1 MSATEVV
8 TNAVVSSVEA
18 RSQAVQAFTMH
29 HVADGHVWMV
39 FPKLIEVRLPGL
51 LTVHGLMVVMAAALL
66 VVLLSVLCRKMPA
79 VPTGFLNVVETFV
92 KFIRDDIAIPFFGEA
107 DGLRMTP
114 VLCSFFFF
122 ILTMNLIGLI
132 PCFAAATGDLSVTGA
147 LAVVTLL
154 FMTVGAVIR
163 LGVIGFFKGFVP
175 HVIPWPILI
184 ILVPVEIIGVF
195 IKAFALMIR
204 LFANMLAGHIVIFS
218 LVGLVLM
225 FGYVAL
231 PAVAMALG
239 VYLLE
244 VLVAFLQAYIFTLLS
259 ALFIGE
265 RLHPSH

>member
-1 MSATEVV
+1 MSAAEVA
-8 TNAVVSSVEA
+8 TNAVVSAVDA
-18 RSQAVQAFTMH
+18 RSQAVQAFVMH
-29 HVADGHVWMV
+29 HVADSHVWNLL
-39 FPKLIEVRLPGL
+39 PSGHQQLPGFL
-51 LTVHGLMVVMAAALL
+51 SVHGVMVLFSALVL
-66 VVLLSVLCRKMPA
+66 VIALTLVCRRMPS
-79 VPTGFLNVVETFV
+79 VPTGFLNVVESFV
-92 KFIRDDIAIPFFGEA
+92 KFIRDEIAVPFFGEKDA
-107 DGLRMTP
+107 PMMTP

-122 ILTMNLIGLI
+122 ILTMNLVGLI
-132 PCFAAATGDLSVTGA
+132 PCFASATSNLGVTGA

-154 FMTVGAVIR
+154 FMTVGAIIR
-163 LGVIGFFKGFVP
+163 HGIFGFFKGFVP
-175 HVIPWPILI
+175 HGVPWPILI

-218 LVGLVLM
+218 LLGLVLM

-244 VLVAFLQAYIFTLLS
+244 VFIAFLQAYIFTLLS